1 VSERSEV
8 AQPRRAT
15 PRPTFDGPSVIR
27 RDDVAHHVWG
37 DAGSSLVTDRVYLS
51 NDQLHVLEFELPP
64 RSEFRHSESNKTV
77 FAADVVYCVLD
88 GELVVAD
95 PEFGEVQI
103 VEAGSTV
110 FFRRDSWHH
119 GFNPGGDVVRVVEF
133 FAPPPSRG
141 TASDYARRQP
151 DLPRPRYRDD
161 RWDRRLPDGRGEWQ
175 PRLQVIESRHARWSF
190 AASAPTH
197 LLGTLVDTEFLT
209 VAIGRVF
216 PGHVEDPR
224 AVDDDSLI
232 VVTAGELW
240 VDLADPGRDHSQCA
254 PLCAGDAAYASRGS
268 TVRLLNRSAR
278 EATYLLGSGHVPDGW
293 TP

>member
-1 VSERSEV
+1 VSENDGLP
-8 AQPRRAT
+8 QPRRAT

-27 RDDVAHHVWG
+27 RDEVAHHVWG

-95 PEFGEVQI
+95 PEFGEVQV
-103 VEAGSTV
+103 VEPGSTV

-119 GFNPGGDVVRVVEF
+119 GFNPGSDVVRVLEF
-133 FAPPPSRG
+133 FSPPPSRG

-151 DLPRPRYRDD
+151 DLQRPKYRDD
-161 RWDRRLPDGRGEWQ
+161 RWNGRLPERAGDRQ
-175 PRLQVIESRHARWSF
+175 PRLKVIDSRDAHWSF
-190 AASAPTH
+190 AAAAPSH
-197 LLGTLVDTEFLT
+197 LVGTVVDTEFLT

-216 PGHVEDPR
+216 AGHVEDPR
-224 AVDDDSLI
+224 TVDDDSLI
-232 VVTAGELW
+232 VVTAGDLW
-240 VDLADPGRDHSQCA
+240 VDLADPGCAHGECA
-254 PLCAGDAAYASRGS
+254 PLGVGDAAYAGRGS
-268 TVRLLNRSAR
+268 TLRLLNRSAR